1 MESFENELYICLKD
15 KEGNYFP
22 FYNIKGTFSNNMKGG
37 GNVVDNLT
45 NIINFEQ
52 FNKNIK
58 SQNNIVINIEEPSS
72 SSQIPSDTN
81 LEKHENSKIDSIDE
95 YYEETGGNNNNE
107 ILKEN
112 NMETN
117 SIIPQDFVDFFK
129 KKLENF

>member
-15 KEGNYFP
+15 KEGNYLP

-37 GNVVDNLT
+37 GGVIENLT

-58 SQNNIVINIEEPSS
+58 TQNNVVINVEEASN
-72 SSQIPSDTN
+72 SSQTPSDIN
-81 LEKHENSKIDSIDE
+81 LEKHENTNNDSFDD
-95 YYEETGGNNNNE
+95 YYEETGGNKE
-107 ILKEN
+107 KEN
-112 NMETN
+112 LNEREVETN

>member
-58 SQNNIVINIEEPSS
+58 SQNNVVINIEEPSS
-72 SSQIPSDTN
+72 SSQIPLDTN
-81 LEKHENSKIDSIDE
+81 LERHENSNIDSLDE
-95 YYEETGGNNNNE
+95 YYEETGGNNNSE
-107 ILKEN
+107 ILKESD
-112 NMETN
+112 METN